1 MIPVLEVRDAKVIYG
16 AVTALH
22 ELSMVVE
29 EGELLTVVGA
39 NGAGKSSLVKAIC
52 GLTPL
57 AKGTIKLLGED
68 LRGEAPETIS
78 GRGVA
83 LVPEGRRVF
92 GTLTVAENLKLA
104 SLPYRRRRGGSIAE
118 DTERVLARFPAVRD
132 ALKRHADSLSGGQ
145 AQQLAIARALL
156 QRPKL
161 LILDEPSLGL
171 APVIVE
177 EIFALLDELRGEGMT
192 ILLIE
197 QNVVH
202 AVRLADRSIV
212 LNTGRVV
219 MSVDRADMPQA
230 DALAEAIFGVA

>member
-1 MIPVLEVRDAKVIYG
+1 MSQVLEVRDASIRYG
-16 AVTALH
+16 AVTALR
-22 ELSMVVE
+22 EVSLRVA
-29 EGELLTVVGA
+29 EGEIVTVVGA

-57 AKGTIKLLGED
+57 AGGTIELLGED
-68 LRGEAPETIS
+68 VRGQSPEVIS
-78 GRGVA
+78 RRGVS

-92 GTLTVAENLKLA
+92 GSLTVGENLKLA
-104 SLPYRRRRGGSIAE
+104 TLPRRRGRRAVAE
-118 DTERVLARFPAVRD
+118 DTEAVLERFPAIRA

-156 QRPKL
+156 QRPRL

-171 APVIVE
+171 APVIVD
-177 EIFALLDELRGEGMT
+177 EIFVLLDELRSEGMT

-197 QNVVH
+197 QNVIH
-202 AVRLADRSIV
+202 AVGLADKSVV

-219 MSVDRADMPQA
+219 MSVDRAELPPA
-230 DALAEAIFGVA
+230 DALAGAIFGVA

>member
-1 MIPVLEVRDAKVIYG
+1 MNHVLEVRDASIRYG
-16 AVTALH
+16 AVTALR
-22 ELSMVVE
+22 EVSLSVE
-29 EGELLTVVGA
+29 AGELVTVVGA

-57 AKGTIKLLGED
+57 AGGTIELLGED
-68 LRGEAPETIS
+68 VRGQSPEEINR
-78 GRGVA
+78 RGVS

-92 GTLTVAENLKLA
+92 GSLTVGENLRLA
-104 SLPYRRRRGGSIAE
+104 TLPRRRSRRAVAD
-118 DTERVLARFPAVRD
+118 DTEAVLERFPAIRA

-156 QRPKL
+156 QRPRL

-171 APVIVE
+171 APVIVD
-177 EIFALLDELRGEGMT
+177 EIFVLLDELRSEGMT

-197 QNVVH
+197 QNVIH
-202 AVRLADRSIV
+202 AVGLADKSVV

-219 MSVDRADMPQA
+219 MSVDRAELPPA
-230 DALAEAIFGVA
+230 DALVVAIFGVA